1 MYTNTYYQH
10 NENPIWSRLSNGLQ
24 LLQAWLVCHFAT
36 FGQFLYSIQ
45 PTKSIDML
53 NKNTLGV
60 KKARPSRK
68 HQSPYM
74 RLKGVISGRGQG
86 FLKFSHLIRKYAVV
100 VNQTEINLNELT
112 FYVQQVK
119 IKYHKHNQLVTWP
132 PFW

>member
-1 MYTNTYYQH
+1 M
-10 NENPIWSRLSNGLQ
+10 
-24 LLQAWLVCHFAT
+24 
-36 FGQFLYSIQ
+36 Q

-86 FLKFSHLIRKYAVV
+86 FLKFSHLICKYAVV

-119 IKYHKHNQLVTWP
+119 IKYHKQHNQLVSWP
-132 PFW
+132 PFFL